1 MTPTLYHDGC
11 NVCLDIARAL
21 QATMPGLALVDLAL
35 DPDAAFDAMA
45 LGVRDLPCLVVDG
58 RVLPVA
64 PHSVIDDVAAA
75 HG

>member
-11 NVCLDIARAL
+11 DVCLDIARVL
-21 QATMPGLALVDLAL
+21 QATMPGLAVVDLGL

-45 LGVRDLPCLVVDG
+45 LGVLDLPCLVADG

-64 PHSVIDDVAAA
+64 PHSRIDDVAAHA
-75 HG
+75 

>member
-11 NVCLDIARAL
+11 NVCLDVARVL
-21 QATMPGLALVDLAL
+21 QTTMPGLAVIDLGL

-64 PHSVIDDVAAA
+64 PHSRIDEAAA
-75 HG
+75 HA